1 MLLLMNDIVPDF
13 QSFFRPLLE
22 VIQDGK
28 HYSTTDLYQ
37 LLARHFDLSEKA
49 KAEVLPSGKQRTYMN
64 RIAWAKTYLKKAGL
78 LEQPARAMVQITSAG
93 KKLLLAAP
101 QRIDVGFLKTYS
113 EEFADFHNVDRDS
126 SSGTETQVSYSE
138 PQDNDTPD
146 IVMATAFK
154 SIRKTLAADLLARVK
169 VGTPDFFEQLVVD
182 LLINMG
188 YGGAIPSNGTVTS
201 SSADGGIDGLIK
213 EDKLGLDVIYI
224 QAKRWENTVHRPEI
238 QKFIG
243 ALAQHGAKKGVF
255 ITTSNFSK
263 GARECRPMNDTR
275 IILID
280 GEELASL
287 MIEHDLGVS
296 VKEVFA
302 LKRVDTDYFEG
313 DLV

>member
-1 MLLLMNDIVPDF
+1 MNDTVPDF

-22 VIQDGK
+22 VIQDGSS
-28 HYSTTDLYQ
+28 YSTTDLYQ

-49 KAEVLPSGKQRTYMN
+49 KSEVLPSGKQKTYMN

-78 LEQPARAMVQITSAG
+78 LEQPARAVVQITPAG
-93 KKLLLAAP
+93 KQLLLTAP
-101 QRIDVGFLKTYS
+101 ARIDVGFLKNYS
-113 EEFADFHNVDRDS
+113 EEFLDFHTMDKDS
-126 SSGTETQVSYSE
+126 TAGNETTVSYGK
-138 PQDNDTPD
+138 PQDTDTPD

-154 SIRKTLAADLLARVK
+154 SIQKALAADLLVK
-169 VGTPDFFEQLVVD
+169 VKEGSPDFFEQLVVD

-188 YGGAIPSNGTVTS
+188 YGGAVPDNGHVTP

-263 GARECRPMNDTR
+263 GAIECRPMNDTR

-280 GEELASL
+280 GQELASL
-287 MIEHDLGVS
+287 MIEHNLGVS
-296 VKEVFA
+296 IKETFH
-302 LKRVDTDYFEG
+302 LKRMDTDYFEG

>member
-1 MLLLMNDIVPDF
+1 MNDTVPDF

-22 VIQDGK
+22 VIKDGT

-37 LLARHFDLSEKA
+37 LLARHFDLSDKA
-49 KAEVLPSGKQRTYMN
+49 KSEILPSGKQKTYMN

-78 LEQPARAMVQITSAG
+78 LEQPGRALVQITPAG
-93 KKLLLAAP
+93 KQLLVSAP
-101 QRIDVGFLKTYS
+101 ERIDVGFLKSYS
-113 EEFADFHNVDRDS
+113 EEFADFHAVDKD
-126 SSGTETQVSYSE
+126 GTTDNKTTISYSE
-138 PQDNDTPD
+138 PQETDTPD

-154 SIRKTLAADLLARVK
+154 SIQKALAADLLAKVK
-169 VGTPDFFEQLVVD
+169 EGSPYFFEQLVID

-188 YGGAIPSNGTVTS
+188 YGGAVPDNGTVTPS
-201 SSADGGIDGLIK
+201 SSDGGIDGLIK

-243 ALAQHGAKKGVF
+243 ALAQHGARKGVF
-255 ITTSNFSK
+255 ITTSRFSQ

-287 MIEHDLGVS
+287 MIEYDLGVS
-296 VKEVFA
+296 IKETYH
-302 LKRVDTDYFEG
+302 LKRMDTDYFEG
-313 DLV
+313 DVI

>member
-1 MLLLMNDIVPDF
+1 MNDTVPDF

-22 VIQDGK
+22 VIQDSNT
-28 HYSTTDLYQ
+28 YSTTDLYK

-49 KAEVLPSGKQRTYMN
+49 KSEILPSGKQKTYMN

-78 LEQPARAMVQITSAG
+78 LEQPARAVVRITPAG
-93 KKLLLAAP
+93 KQLLTTAP
-101 QRIDVGFLKTYS
+101 ARIDVGFLKSYS
-113 EEFADFHNVDRDS
+113 EEFADFHTVDRDNS
-126 SSGTETQVSYSE
+126 SSGNEAQVSYSE

-154 SIRKTLAADLLARVK
+154 SIQKTLAAELLAKVK
-169 VGTPDFFEQLVVD
+169 EGSPDFFEQLVVD

-188 YGGAIPSNGTVTS
+188 YGGAVPDNGIVTP

-224 QAKRWENTVHRPEI
+224 QAKRWENTVQRPEI

-255 ITTSNFSK
+255 ITTSGFSK

-280 GEELASL
+280 GQELASL

-296 VKEVFA
+296 IKETYL